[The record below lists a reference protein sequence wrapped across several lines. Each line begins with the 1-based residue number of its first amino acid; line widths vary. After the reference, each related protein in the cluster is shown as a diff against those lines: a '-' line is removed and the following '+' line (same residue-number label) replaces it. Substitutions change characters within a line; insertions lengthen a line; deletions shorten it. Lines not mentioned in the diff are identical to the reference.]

1 MLTDLNPDSIK
12 TMSDE
17 VLVLTRVSL
26 KRLPSYDNENGR
38 TLLVQVE
45 QEIKNRNLNTA
56 DVLKSVLPQ

>member
-12 TMSDE
+12 SMTDE
-17 VLVLTRVSL
+17 VLVLTRASL

-45 QEIKNRNLNTA
+45 QEIKDRNLNTV
-56 DVLKSVLPQ
+56 DVLKSALPQ